1 MLNKLYHKN
10 IFLFRINNYNYQDYI
25 KKIKMEKIDIDLNSL
40 FNLSYNF
47 ENLKLLLTK
56 ISKNQDIFESKIKGI
71 EDKLNNIQLNP
82 PKEVIEKSEKPEKSI
97 FDSNPMKITRDF
109 QKFKTKR
116 EIKSDFN
123 DYDNRIIS
131 LENKIKLLYNF
142 IPKFPDDKSKTLNNI
157 LDEHQMNIDNNLSNI
172 KEIKEKFEKMD
183 GAINNLSVKMN
194 DIDIYGI
201 MKDIQ
206 FSGGD
211 IEASKILV
219 QALEK
224 KTEARFKF
232 MEEKIKNDEELAQ
245 KMKNEIVNL
254 KNNFTIQKNNLLILR
269 DEMIKLQ
276 NEVDSNKRN
285 TLETIKNNEN
295 EIENMKERENKNLE
309 SINNEFKNIKMNFIE
324 YKTGNDTD
332 LISQKD
338 KEENKMFKTE
348 DSEMKKSEKDTIK
361 ETTKEL
367 VTESERDKSEE
378 RDKVNMSI
386 NRIDQSHFVSQSTF
400 NDYKELTQ
408 KKLNNFERR
417 IQAII
422 SQIKN
427 DYFQKEIAALKNA
440 LNSRKPTSQEFYDL
454 SVQVQQNSDFYDAIK
469 EENSNMK
476 EEFKKINDNVAT
488 LLKNYEILMM
498 KTSNNSFGNNNMDNL
513 KERDKITILSKL
525 NDFVEVSVFNEYIKE
540 QTKFSE
546 KLKKDLDSYR
556 HFYDEIIETLKKA
569 ASVQDLKSLEEYLL
583 DLLDEFKDRIHKIYP
598 KKSELN
604 KNFKALELQIKQLYE
619 YVIKK
624 DENSENWL
632 LAKKPIGGFSCASC
646 ESYLGELK
654 ENNEKV
660 IWNQLPEREI
670 ISTNT
675 NRIGNGFSRILN
687 LVNVPKKE
695 NISPSKIIK
704 PDYGAFKNELQ
715 SKNSDIIDE
724 TNQKLENSKYMN
736 ITMIKNGDEEK
747 NIFKDFSPGNKT
759 KTNFSTKQK
768 VTSFSQEDKFR
779 LTTTENVNLFNEMK
793 NKKAK
798 KGLPPISM
806 NKDDSNVK
814 EMNFSSLFE
823 EIKDSK
829 NKDCIPK
836 VMKIVRKKK

>member
-1 MLNKLYHKN
+1 
-10 IFLFRINNYNYQDYI
+10 
-25 KKIKMEKIDIDLNSL
+25 MEKIDIDLNSL

-183 GAINNLSVKMN
+183 GAINNLSIKMN

-386 NRIDQSHFVSQSTF
+386 NKIDQSHFVSQSTF

-498 KTSNNSFGNNNMDNL
+498 KTSNNSYGNNNMDNL

-646 ESYLGELK
+646 ESYLGDLK

-747 NIFKDFSPGNKT
+747 NIFKDFSLGNKT

-823 EIKDSK
+823 EIKDNR
-829 NKDCIPK
+829 NKDSIPK

>member
-1 MLNKLYHKN
+1 
-10 IFLFRINNYNYQDYI
+10 
-25 KKIKMEKIDIDLNSL
+25 
-40 FNLSYNF
+40 
-47 ENLKLLLTK
+47 
-56 ISKNQDIFESKIKGI
+56 
-71 EDKLNNIQLNP
+71 
-82 PKEVIEKSEKPEKSI
+82 
-97 FDSNPMKITRDF
+97 
-109 QKFKTKR
+109 
-116 EIKSDFN
+116 
-123 DYDNRIIS
+123 
-131 LENKIKLLYNF
+131 
-142 IPKFPDDKSKTLNNI
+142 
-157 LDEHQMNIDNNLSNI
+157 
-172 KEIKEKFEKMD
+172 
-183 GAINNLSVKMN
+183 
-194 DIDIYGI
+194 
-201 MKDIQ
+201 
-206 FSGGD
+206 
-211 IEASKILV
+211 
-219 QALEK
+219 
-224 KTEARFKF
+224 
-232 MEEKIKNDEELAQ
+232 
-245 KMKNEIVNL
+245 
-254 KNNFTIQKNNLLILR
+254 
-269 DEMIKLQ
+269 
-276 NEVDSNKRN
+276 
-285 TLETIKNNEN
+285 
-295 EIENMKERENKNLE
+295 
-309 SINNEFKNIKMNFIE
+309 
-324 YKTGNDTD
+324 
-332 LISQKD
+332 
-338 KEENKMFKTE
+338 
-348 DSEMKKSEKDTIK
+348 
-361 ETTKEL
+361 
-367 VTESERDKSEE
+367 
-378 RDKVNMSI
+378 
-386 NRIDQSHFVSQSTF
+386 VSQSTF

-498 KTSNNSFGNNNMDNL
+498 KTSNNSYENNNMDNL

-546 KLKKDLDSYR
+546 KIKKDLDSYR

-646 ESYLGELK
+646 ESYLGDLK

-704 PDYGAFKNELQ
+704 PDYGTFKNELQ

-823 EIKDSK
+823 EIKDNR
-829 NKDCIPK
+829 NKDSIPK

>member
-1 MLNKLYHKN
+1 
-10 IFLFRINNYNYQDYI
+10 
-25 KKIKMEKIDIDLNSL
+25 MEKIDIDLNSL

-183 GAINNLSVKMN
+183 GTINNLSVKMN

-378 RDKVNMSI
+378 RDKVNMPI

-498 KTSNNSFGNNNMDNL
+498 KTSNNSYGNNNMDNL

-546 KLKKDLDSYR
+546 KIKKDLDSYR

-779 LTTTENVNLFNEMK
+779 LTTSENVNLFNEMK

>member
-1 MLNKLYHKN
+1 
-10 IFLFRINNYNYQDYI
+10 
-25 KKIKMEKIDIDLNSL
+25 MEKIDIDLNSL

-56 ISKNQDIFESKIKGI
+56 ISKNQDIFESRIKGI

-97 FDSNPMKITRDF
+97 FNSNPMKITRDF

-183 GAINNLSVKMN
+183 GTINNLSVKMN

-338 KEENKMFKTE
+338 KEENRMFKTE

-427 DYFQKEIAALKNA
+427 DYSQKEIAALKNA

-498 KTSNNSFGNNNMDNL
+498 KTSNNSYENNNMDNL

-546 KLKKDLDSYR
+546 KIKKDLDSYR

-823 EIKDSK
+823 EIKDNR
-829 NKDCIPK
+829 NKDSIPK

>member
-1 MLNKLYHKN
+1 
-10 IFLFRINNYNYQDYI
+10 
-25 KKIKMEKIDIDLNSL
+25 MEKIDIDLNSL

-361 ETTKEL
+361 EATKEL

-498 KTSNNSFGNNNMDNL
+498 KTSNNSYGNNNMDNL

-546 KLKKDLDSYR
+546 KIKKDLDSYR

-646 ESYLGELK
+646 ESYLGDLK

>member
-1 MLNKLYHKN
+1 
-10 IFLFRINNYNYQDYI
+10 
-25 KKIKMEKIDIDLNSL
+25 MEKIDIDLNSL

-498 KTSNNSFGNNNMDNL
+498 KTSNNSYGNNNMDNL

>member
-1 MLNKLYHKN
+1 
-10 IFLFRINNYNYQDYI
+10 
-25 KKIKMEKIDIDLNSL
+25 MEKIDIDLNSL

-183 GAINNLSVKMN
+183 GEINNLSVKMN

-254 KNNFTIQKNNLLILR
+254 KNNFTIQKNNLVILR

-378 RDKVNMSI
+378 RDKINMSI

-498 KTSNNSFGNNNMDNL
+498 KTSNNSYGNNNMDNL

-646 ESYLGELK
+646 ESYLGDLK
-654 ENNEKV
+654 DNNEKV